1 MKKVFGQHRTM
12 GAAGFGGS
20 FAPLCGVAFALLL
33 CGVLLI
39 LAGCSEESAPER
51 KLLRVGF
58 SQLGAESDWR
68 VANTESMIQAFSE
81 ENGYELLYDNARQKQ
96 ANQLVA
102 VRNFIVQD
110 VDIIVIAP
118 AEETGWEAVLQE
130 AKDAGI
136 PVIIMDRE
144 VAVEDESLY
153 LTRIGSDFLEEGR
166 QAVDWLARTLEA
178 RGKADAPVNILHL
191 QGSYGATAQL
201 LRTKALE
208 DAATQRENWTICA
221 QLSGDFTE
229 SKGYEAVRDYLKEH
243 RDIDVLYSEN
253 DNMTFGAMKALEEA
267 GLTYGADGDVMII
280 SFDAVRR
287 ALEYC
292 MAGKIDLCVECNPLH
307 GPRVDELIR
316 QHQSGEKIPKQIF
329 VEETVFT
336 PDTVTEALI
345 GSRLY

>member
-1 MKKVFGQHRTM
+1 MKRVFG
-12 GAAGFGGS
+12 
-20 FAPLCGVAFALLL
+20 LLL
-33 CGVLLI
+33 CCLLVLG
-39 LAGCSEESAPER
+39 GCAKESEPEQR
-51 KLLRVGF
+51 LLRVGF

-68 VANTESMIQAFSE
+68 VANTESMIRAFSE

-110 VDIIVIAP
+110 VDFIVIAP
-118 AEETGWEAVLQE
+118 AEEIGWEAVLQE

-153 LTRIGSDFLEEGR
+153 LTRIGSDFLAEGQ
-166 QAVDWLARTLEA
+166 QAVNWLARTLEE
-178 RGKADAPVNILHL
+178 RGRTLEPVNILHL
-191 QGSYGATAQL
+191 QGSYGATAQI

-208 DAATQRENWTICA
+208 DAAAQRENWTICA

-243 RDIDVLYSEN
+243 RNIDVLYSEN

-267 GLTYGADGDVMII
+267 GLTYGTGGDVTIV
-280 SFDAVRR
+280 SFDAVHR

-316 QHQSGEKIPKQIF
+316 QYQTGEEIPKQIF

-336 PDTVTEALI
+336 PDTVTEELI
-345 GSRLY
+345 STRRY